1 LAAQIAALT
10 TCSSDLILNQQ
21 HLTNQESNNLNK
33 NNTQLS
39 NEKLK
44 LIKST
49 SQNDSMFLSLT
60 KKSVII

>member
-1 LAAQIAALT
+1 MAAQIAALT

>member
-1 LAAQIAALT
+1 MAAQIATLT

-49 SQNDSMFLSLT
+49 PQNDSMFLSLT